1 MSYSCKMFTSQKNI
15 KIHVW
20 ESEEIVFQCA
30 VRSEVSGLMYLGRNA
45 TSTCASLTLGISMH
59 RLHKTPMN
67 DSIENENCKWSKI
80 KWRWEQG
87 NCRMYDGYTVHT
99 YGVIYTHT
107 VWYTHIQCDIHTYGV
122 ILLKCEEQSLLR
134 AQLQLISEE
143 EHFWRTRNCIW
154 NLWRGIFITSIK
166 HLEVWESLMTVYS
179 KYRIVWLD
187 WTSVR

>member
-1 MSYSCKMFTSQKNI
+1 MSYSCKMFTSHKNI
-15 KIHVW
+15 KIHVC
-20 ESEEIVFQCA
+20 ESVIVFQCA

-80 KWRWEQG
+80 QWRWEQG
-87 NCRMYDGYTVHT
+87 NCRMYDGYTV
-99 YGVIYTHT
+99 
-107 VWYTHIQCDIHTYGV
+107 HTYGV